1 MTDTGGGL
9 DDITR
14 RVVLNAALKELGTS
28 SVGSLTLDG
37 VAARARVE
45 VRLVKQAWPSAPE
58 LFREVLEEF
67 ADSQMPVPDTGT
79 LRDDLLQYARSF
91 ARTVNTPD
99 GRRILDA
106 LIVKP
111 EDWDLSDS
119 RVVFQRYWARRL
131 GVMVQRAVAR
141 GECPAGTDPALAMD
155 MLVISLC
162 LPVLVYDRPVSD
174 EHCRDVVRTLL
185 NGITGKG

>member
-14 RVVLNAALKELGTS
+14 RVVLNAALKELGIS
-28 SVGSLTLDG
+28 SVGSFTLDG

-91 ARTVNTPD
+91 ARMANTPD

-119 RVVFQRYWARRL
+119 RAVVLQYRSSRVSA
-131 GVMVQRAVAR
+131 MVQRAVER
-141 GECPAGTDPALAMD
+141 GECPAGTDPALALD